1 MAFQKL
7 VKLPLEGDLL
17 LLDELDDEL
26 LLDWLLC
33 FRFFFFFSVKRMLV
47 KECQ

>member
-1 MAFQKL
+1 MACQKL
-7 VKLPLEGDLL
+7 LKLPLEGDLL

-33 FRFFFFFSVKRMLV
+33 FRFFFFFSVKQMLV

>member
-1 MAFQKL
+1 MLTKKL
-7 VKLPLEGDLL
+7 LKLPLEGDLL

-33 FRFFFFFSVKRMLV
+33 FRFFFFFSVK
-47 KECQ
+47 